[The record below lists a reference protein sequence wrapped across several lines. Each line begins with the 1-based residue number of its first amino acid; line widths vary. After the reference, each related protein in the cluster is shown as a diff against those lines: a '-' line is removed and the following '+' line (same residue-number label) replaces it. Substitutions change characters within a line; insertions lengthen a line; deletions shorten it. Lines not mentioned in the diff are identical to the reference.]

1 MGSEQNSILG
11 PPIQFLINNLKLL
24 SHDFN
29 YFRAPFHSQKYLSL
43 IIVYSPMYTV
53 FQRIGRSVNKAFF
66 NEQSKAVEENNRRE
80 RLEFSRRKLEI
91 SREHPM

>member
-29 YFRAPFHSQKYLSL
+29 YLSL